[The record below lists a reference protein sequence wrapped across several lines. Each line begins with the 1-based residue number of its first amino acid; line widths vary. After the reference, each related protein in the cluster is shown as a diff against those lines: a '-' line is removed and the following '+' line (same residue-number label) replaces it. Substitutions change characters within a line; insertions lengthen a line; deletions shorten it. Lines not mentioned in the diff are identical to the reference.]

1 MGRFLNFIG
10 LEENDDEEIL
20 NDEAQPEQP
29 KREPRSRRRENALVG
44 GGDPQPVPSSVASM
58 KMIVYHPVCYD
69 DAQSIVDNLKK
80 PVAGVAMGLIK
91 DVESGNIAILT
102 DIQGLEDFLGDMDFK
117 VAGTRDGITAIQ
129 MDIKIKGIDREI
141 LTRALEQ
148 ARKGRLFI
156 LGKMAER
163 S

>member
-29 KREPRSRRRENALVG
+29 KREPRSKRRENALVG

-69 DAQSIVDNLKK
+69 DAQSIVDNLKNRR
-80 PVAGVAMGLIK
+80 PVIVNMEELDGNCAQRVLDFLLGSIYALNGTINKISRGIFLVAPRDV
-91 DVESGNIAILT
+91 DVEDTGEDSGYS
-102 DIQGLEDFLGDMDFK
+102 DM
-117 VAGTRDGITAIQ
+117 
-129 MDIKIKGIDREI
+129 
-141 LTRALEQ
+141 
-148 ARKGRLFI
+148 
-156 LGKMAER
+156 
-163 S
+163 

>member
-1 MGRFLNFIG
+1 MGKFLNFIG

-69 DAQSIVDNLKK
+69 DAQSIVDNLKNRR
-80 PVAGVAMGLIK
+80 PVIVNMEELEGNCAQRVLDFLLGSIYALNGTINKISRGIFLVAPRDV
-91 DVESGNIAILT
+91 DVEDTGEDSGYT
-102 DIQGLEDFLGDMDFK
+102 DM
-117 VAGTRDGITAIQ
+117 
-129 MDIKIKGIDREI
+129 
-141 LTRALEQ
+141 
-148 ARKGRLFI
+148 
-156 LGKMAER
+156 
-163 S
+163 